1 MGGGVRQVQSWLT
14 CNTRCGAHIG
24 ARPRSSSVALG
35 LVYKLS
41 ESFPFYFSLV
51 FSSFHHPLPLSISLA
66 LFYAFSVLCNWN
78 YVTLCICTGFKL
90 SFELPIALQTAA
102 EWGQERQ
109 RKREGEGERG
119 TIACP
124 LWHACLTLLLRLTE
138 RRWQLRTLTSA
149 FEWRMKSF
157 SIVARSKWNE
167 KREKESRQTEARHTC
182 WLQPIKS
189 RCRLISCRR
198 AGF

>member
-51 FSSFHHPLPLSISLA
+51 FSSFHLPSLH
-66 LFYAFSVLCNWN
+66 
-78 YVTLCICTGFKL
+78 L
-90 SFELPIALQTAA
+90 SFSSMRFPCCVIEITWHFAYALDLNWVSSCPLRCKLPQSGARET
-102 EWGQERQ
+102 EKERE
-109 RKREGEGERG
+109 REGERG

-138 RRWQLRTLTSA
+138 RRWQVRTLTSA

-157 SIVARSKWNE
+157 SIVARSNE
-167 KREKESRQTEARHTC
+167 MRKERKRADKLGHDTRVGCNQ
-182 WLQPIKS
+182 
-189 RCRLISCRR
+189 
-198 AGF
+198 